1 MMEIKFRAWDKEK
14 IEVRK
19 GCKGTYKQNGYILAK
34 APYHPSANKRGYVY
48 LHRLIMENYLGR
60 YLESNELVHHID
72 GNRENNNVLNLK
84 LTTPSEHHIKEHY
97 ERRNPNGQFVANEPI
112 FSEIKYRLYDRDK
125 NLISIYTL
133 QELISKTYR
142 RAKFE
147 FRGRYT
153 GLKDKDG
160 KEIYEGDIAFDSHN
174 ETVGKIIFDEGKFL
188 YEWENISE
196 DLFEACDEI
205 EVVGNVYEDLG
216 VER

>member
-84 LTTPSEHHIKEHY
+84 LTTPSKHHIKEHY

-160 KEIYEGDIAFDSHN
+160 KEIYEGDIAFDSHY
-174 ETVGKIIFDEGKFL
+174 ETVGKIVFDEGKFL

-196 DLFEACDEI
+196 DLFEACGEI
-205 EVVGNVYEDLG
+205 EVVGNVYEDL
-216 VER
+216 E

>member
-160 KEIYEGDIAFDSHN
+160 KEIYEGDIAFDSHY
-174 ETVGKIIFDEGKFL
+174 ETVGKIVFDEGKFL

-196 DLFEACDEI
+196 DLFEACGEI
-205 EVVGNVYEDLG
+205 EVVGNVYEDL
-216 VER
+216 E